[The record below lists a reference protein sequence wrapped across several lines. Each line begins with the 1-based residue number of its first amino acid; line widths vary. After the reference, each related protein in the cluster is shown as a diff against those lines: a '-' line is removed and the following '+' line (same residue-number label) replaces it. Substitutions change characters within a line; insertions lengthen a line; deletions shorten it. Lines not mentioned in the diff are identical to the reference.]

1 MFFIFYS
8 IDRVIWRK
16 LVIVVNEFYIKM
28 MVVIIGDVIIVD
40 IMEK

>member
-8 IDRVIWRK
+8 IGRVIWRK

>member
-16 LVIVVNEFYIKM
+16 LVIFVNEFYIKM